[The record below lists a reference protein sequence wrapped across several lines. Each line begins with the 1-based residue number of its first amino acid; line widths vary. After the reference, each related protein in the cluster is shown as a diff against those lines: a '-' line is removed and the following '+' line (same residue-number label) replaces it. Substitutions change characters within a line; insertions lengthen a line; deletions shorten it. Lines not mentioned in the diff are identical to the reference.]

1 MMANV
6 MSWLRHPVTL
16 ALAGTAVVL
25 LLIIL
30 ELLARRL
37 AEMGNVRFQG
47 LLDDHEKLFPF
58 IRQFPL
64 PLSRV
69 LDALRWMVVLATWLM
84 WVIIGTLPGMKWSWA
99 LAGALATVALAVLV
113 SWPIVP
119 RIGEDGVTVL
129 LRLVRPVLLPVV
141 ALLARS
147 SNGRRAAPVEDEEE
161 EASEREIR
169 AFLDVGEAAGI
180 IDGDEGEFLESLVDF
195 FDATVRE
202 VMTPRTDMLAVPDG
216 ISFHEL
222 LKTFADSHRSRI
234 PVYSD
239 TIDHVIGVV
248 HVKVLVEHLMLGG
261 EPLPAELVRECMLVP
276 ESKKLGELLRDFQRE
291 HQQLAIVVDEYGG
304 TSGLVTLEDILE
316 EIVGEIQDEHEPR
329 QPPEWQKLQDG
340 SYRLQGRAPLE
351 VLEELLGVE
360 VHEDEVDTV
369 GGLVFSRYGTVPEA
383 GARVTDEALGLEFTV
398 EQVDERR
405 IQQVLVKRVG
415 QPTASENG

>member
-1 MMANV
+1 MMATV
-6 MSWLRHPVTL
+6 MSWLHHPVTL

-47 LLDDHEKLFPF
+47 LLDDHETLFPF

-69 LDALRWMVVLATWLM
+69 LDALRWLVILATWLM
-84 WVIIGTLPGMKWSWA
+84 WVIIGTLPGMRWSWA

-119 RIGEDGVTVL
+119 RLGEDGVSVL

-147 SNGRRAAPVEDEEE
+147 SDSRPAASVEDEEE

-195 FDATVRE
+195 FDSTVRE

-234 PVYSD
+234 PVYSE

-261 EPLPAELVRECMLVP
+261 EPRPAELVRECMLVP

-405 IQQVLVKRVG
+405 IQQVLVRRVG
-415 QPTASENG
+415 QPAASGE